1 MDDFQILDLYWQ
13 RSQQTISETSAKYG
27 PYCYSIAY
35 NILSNHEDAEESVN
49 DTYLAAW
56 NAIPPQRPSLFS
68 AFLGKITRHLSL
80 DRWRSLHRQKRG
92 SGFGVA
98 RWCIPPLFPLYRHRR
113 GTDRTHRAGSL
124 HRRVGP
130 CPRRAGRLCHFRS
143 RSPGPAGFLPPSGA
157 DHAPLLRLA
166 SVLNFKKLPAAAL
179 PETAAGSFLFL
190 C

>member
-13 RSQQTISETSAKYG
+13 RSQQAISETSTKYG

-35 NILSNHEDAEESVN
+35 NILSSHEDAEESVN

-92 SGFGVA
+92 SGQMILAIEELDRDITSGDTVESALEA
-98 RWCIPPLFPLYRHRR
+98 RRFTQTLNR
-113 GTDRTHRAGSL
+113 
-124 HRRVGP
+124 
-130 CPRRAGRLCHFRS
+130 
-143 RSPGPAGFLPPSGA
+143 FLDS
-157 DHAPLLRLA
+157 
-166 SVLNFKKLPAAAL
+166 L
-179 PETAAGSFLFL
+179 PERERRIFL
-190 C
+190 CRYWYLDKVTDIAACCGLTPNHVSAILRRTRQKFRTLLEQEDLL